1 MMYYVPHSDSIR
13 RLDRFKTLVLMLM
26 VALLIPVLWVGRE
39 QALREQQLP
48 VSPAVPEVAPPPVS
62 LDTPA
67 DGSTFSTDSA
77 TLVGTGTAGDQLEL
91 LVNGQP
97 ATQLNVS
104 IDGGWRYDLPLPA
117 AGDYRVIVR
126 LLAAD
131 GSEVASTN
139 PIILTRLPSL
149 QPMQPPAISAPAPGQ
164 VVTAGQLEFRGSGE
178 PTRPVVLVID
188 GVEGGKATVGAD
200 GNWVLTAAAAAGEH
214 DIHAYSLDENGN
226 ALMSGT
232 LRLVVNPGAA
242 GAVADADADGID
254 DAADKC
260 VGTEAGATVDAS
272 GCVAA
277 AATEVV
283 QALIDQDDDG
293 VADGVDKCRD
303 TLKGTAT
310 DEQGCPRA
318 GETLMTLTGLT
329 FENNRAALAEGSAK
343 VLEKAAEALR
353 QNPSVKV
360 VIEGHTDDR
369 GDAEYNR
376 QLSQQR
382 AETVRDY
389 LIGQGIS
396 AERLTAVGKGETE
409 PLVSNRNE
417 SDRKKN
423 RRVEMVVN

>member
-26 VALLIPVLWVGRE
+26 VALLIPVLWIGRE
-39 QALREQQLP
+39 QAQREQQLP
-48 VSPAVPEVAPPPVS
+48 VSPAPAEVAPPPVS

-77 TLVGTGTAGDQLEL
+77 TLVGTGTAGNKLEVI
-91 LVNGQP
+91 VNGQP
-97 ATQLNVS
+97 ATQLTVS

-117 AGDYRVIVR
+117 AGDYRVVVR

-131 GSEVASTN
+131 GSEAASTN
-139 PIILTRLPSL
+139 PVILTRLPSL
-149 QPMQPPAISAPAPGQ
+149 QPMKPPSISVPGSGQ
-164 VVTAGQLEFRGSGE
+164 AVAAGQLEFRGTGE

-188 GVEGGKATVGAD
+188 GVEGGKATTGAD
-200 GNWVLTAAAAAGEH
+200 GAWVLTAPVAVGEH
-214 DIHAYSLDENGN
+214 DVHAYTLDENGN

-232 LRLVVNPGAA
+232 LRLVVNSAVA
-242 GAVADADADGID
+242 GVAADADADGID
-254 DAADKC
+254 DAADEC
-260 VGTEAGATVDAS
+260 AGTEAGATVDAS

-277 AATEVV
+277 AAAEVV
-283 QALIDQDDDG
+283 QALTDQDDDG
-293 VADGVDKCRD
+293 VADSVDKCPD
-303 TLKGTAT
+303 TLQGTAT
-310 DEQGCPRA
+310 DGQGCPRA

-329 FENNRAALAEGSAK
+329 FENNRAALADGSARI
-343 VLEKAAEALR
+343 LEKAAEALR
-353 QNPSVKV
+353 RNATVNV

-389 LIGQGIS
+389 LIGQGIG
-396 AERLTAVGKGETE
+396 AERLKAVGKGETE
-409 PLVSNRNE
+409 PLVSNRSE

-423 RRVEMVVN
+423 RRVEMVVD